1 MMYLDDKKECGFI
14 VDFIEHNDMPNEVK
28 EKVLD
33 LCKKYLMVPLDK
45 STRKAVWKVHFSY
58 VDKDPWFEI
67 DKLVGDKYDYF
78 ASIFDAET
86 YYELSEC
93 YYPYHGAEF
102 SGENTAN
109 FECETQ
115 INIFGRYKRIGDAF
129 RSMVEKG
136 NSTYNHRKPI
146 EIYT

>member
-1 MMYLDDKKECGFI
+1 MYLEDKKDCGFI
-14 VDFIEHNDMPNEVK
+14 LNFDGENTSEEVK
-28 EKVLD
+28 EMVRE
-33 LCKKYLMVPLDK
+33 LCEKYLMFPVDK
-45 STRKAVWKVHFSY
+45 ATRKPVWKATFNYAPNGS
-58 VDKDPWFEI
+58 WFEF

-78 ASIFDAET
+78 ASIFNAKT

-115 INIFGRYKRIGDAF
+115 INILGKYKRIGDAF
-129 RSMVEKG
+129 RSMIERG

-146 EIYT
+146 EIYA